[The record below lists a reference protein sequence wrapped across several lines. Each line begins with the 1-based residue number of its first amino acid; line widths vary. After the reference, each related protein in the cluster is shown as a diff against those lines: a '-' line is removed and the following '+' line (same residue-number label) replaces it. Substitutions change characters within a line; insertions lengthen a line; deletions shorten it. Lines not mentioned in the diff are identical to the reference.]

1 MRFLV
6 VGLGSL
12 GKRRIRNLKYLQS
25 GTIIGCD
32 PRLDRRDETSQRY
45 RIQTYED
52 FSEAMKQN
60 PEIVIISASPN
71 LRLHYALEVAAAN
84 KHFFTEACPGDEQM
98 DELITVLRDKK
109 IVAVPSCT
117 LYFYPGPKKVQK
129 FMAAGAIGQPLNFTY
144 YSGQYLP
151 GWHPAEDS
159 WPFSDTQRGGIEA
172 YREIVPFELVWLN
185 SMFGNI
191 ESIST
196 FKGKTGN
203 IEVDMSKA
211 PYRLLV
217 RFENGTIGHL
227 LLDMTSKVPIQ
238 RMRLTGEEGSIEW
251 DNSEQLIR
259 IYSPDNHLKQTEQLI
274 RGCVENMY
282 TKPEEPYV
290 DELRCFLEAIY
301 GIAPFPHTF
310 EKHKKILTL
319 FDQAGEN
326 GQKEQKEQK
335 EHKGTNAHMEEA
347 TLRECKAG

>member
-45 RIQTYED
+45 RIQSFED
-52 FSEAMKQN
+52 FSEAMKQD
-60 PEIVIISASPN
+60 PDVVIIASSPT
-71 LRLHYALEVAAAN
+71 LRLHYALETAAAN
-84 KHFFTEACPGDEQM
+84 KHFFTEACPGDAQM
-98 DELITVLRDKK
+98 DELITVLREKK
-109 IVAVPSCT
+109 IVAAPSCT

-129 FMAAGAIGQPLNFTY
+129 FMNMGAIGQPLTFTY
-144 YSGQYLP
+144 HSGQYLP

-159 WPFSDTQRGGIEA
+159 WPFSDPHRTPEA
-172 YREIVPFELVWLN
+172 YREIVPFELVWL
-185 SMFGNI
+185 SSLFGTI

-196 FKGKTGN
+196 LKGKIGN
-203 IEVDMSKA
+203 PEVDMSGA
-211 PYRLLV
+211 PYRLQIG
-217 RFENGTIGHL
+217 FENGTTGHL
-227 LLDMTSKVPIQ
+227 LLDMASKVPLQ
-238 RMRLTGEEGSIEW
+238 RMHLRGDEGSIEW

-259 IYSPDNHLKQTEQLI
+259 IYSIDNHLKQTEQLI

-282 TKPEEPYV
+282 IKPEEPYV

-310 EKHKKILTL
+310 EKHRKILTL
-319 FDQAGEN
+319 FAQAGEN
-326 GQKEQKEQK
+326 GQKEQKQQK
-335 EHKGTNAHMEEA
+335 EHKEHKEINVQVEEV
-347 TLRECKAG
+347 TLI